1 MRQCKK
7 LELTAVFWDLPKFL
21 DENYLRHFLSD
32 QKGKPPYDW
41 AMTRF
46 LIYGRIID
54 ALSIFTIKEISENLD
69 KLQIPAHSLKIW
81 KRMVEVY
88 G

>member
-1 MRQCKK
+1 MMQEKK
-7 LELTAVFWDLPKFL
+7 MELIAVFWDLPKFL
-21 DENYLRHFLSD
+21 DENYLRQFLEQ
-32 QKGKPPYDW
+32 QKGKVPYFW

-54 ALSIFTIKEISENLD
+54 VLRLFTIKEISENLD
-69 KLQIPAHSLKIW
+69 KLQLPGYSLKMW
-81 KRMVEVY
+81 KRMIEVY